1 MNKLLLMVDAA
12 RLRRTDG
19 ALVRLIAPVV
29 TTAETATAD
38 VSGFAAVLLPR
49 LAVHLP

>member
-1 MNKLLLMVDAA
+1 MVDAA

-29 TTAETATAD
+29 STPAGAFGELAD
-38 VSGFAAVLLPR
+38 FAAAVFPR